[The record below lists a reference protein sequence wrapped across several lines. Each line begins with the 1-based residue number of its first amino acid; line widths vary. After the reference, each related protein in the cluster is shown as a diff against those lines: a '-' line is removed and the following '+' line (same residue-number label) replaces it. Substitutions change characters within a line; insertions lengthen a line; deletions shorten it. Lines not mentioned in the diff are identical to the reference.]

1 MKKTFLLLFVM
12 LCSIGTYAQ
21 GNTPIKGDVNGDG
34 VVDVADIN
42 AIIEIMRNGGGTAVD
57 ESAYFF
63 YVGLEKPTSASNPSA
78 NLVGAGQPGW
88 HLIGTSISNISV
100 TNRAL
105 DGSNPANNIIVEPT
119 YQTADGVDFYIT
131 IPQELNIY
139 DGLGNKLNGIYT
151 DMGTVEIGGHTYKIF
166 KAHDYE
172 FIFNIY

>member
-57 ESAYFF
+57 NSAYFF
-63 YVGLEKPTSASNPSA
+63 YVGLEKPTSASNPAA

-88 HLIGTSISNISV
+88 HLIGSS
-100 TNRAL
+100 L
-105 DGSNPANNIIVEPT
+105 DGISKNTPAQSSDPIILDPT
-119 YQTADGVDFYIT
+119 YSSDDGIDFYIV

-139 DGLGNKLNGIYT
+139 DDLANKLNNIYT
-151 DMGTVEIGGHTYKIF
+151 DMGTVEIGGHTYKVF
-166 KAHDYE
+166 KAHDFE